1 MSSPKRLLAGT
12 LAIAAVATVAG
23 AQQQQQQVVTGP
35 VAVYWT
41 SAQTVSGMGAMGPG
55 QGSAMGMAFGGSRPG
70 QAQKTLELDL
80 GSSRRAT
87 AAPSAEHAVPPGL
100 KSGRSLP
107 LVTPEARRADPVERD
122 PETQQFERPRG
133 RMLIYWGCGERA
145 RPGQPVVFDFSTI
158 GTDAPMPTLSTLSVR
173 TMQPPSASRH
183 ATYGTWPNER
193 TRMRPPPD
201 GSLVGDHVISGNY
214 SPEIR
219 FSLGQNQDFLEAL
232 TLTKNEPG
240 PTGSVQLQ
248 WRPVPRAQAY
258 YASVMGSD
266 GDETMILWSSSE
278 VQSVAFEIPD
288 YLAPSE
294 IERLLRQKA
303 LMTPQTTSCTVP
315 QEVARA
321 LSEGGMLRMIAL
333 GDEANFVHPQR
344 PSDPKIPWNI
354 EWTAKVRY
362 SSTYMGL
369 LGMDLFGQGME
380 DGDPSGGEGEGA
392 RQPSARNILR
402 NIPRLPGG

>member
-1 MSSPKRLLAGT
+1 MSSLNRLAAG
-12 LAIAAVATVAG
+12 AAVAVLAAGVAD
-23 AQQQQQQVVTGP
+23 AQQQQVVTGP

-41 SAQTVSGMGAMGPG
+41 SAQTVSGMGAMGSG
-55 QGSAMGMAFGGSRPG
+55 QGSAMSMMFGARAG

-80 GSSRRAT
+80 GSSLRPSG
-87 AAPSAEHAVPPGL
+87 APAAEHAVPPGL

-107 LVTPEARRADPVERD
+107 LVTPQARGAEPTDRD

-158 GTDAPMPTLSTLSVR
+158 GTNAPMPTLSTLSVR
-173 TMQPPSASRH
+173 TMQPPSTSRH
-183 ATYGTWPNER
+183 ATYGGWPNER
-193 TRMRPPPD
+193 ARMRPPPD
-201 GSLVGDHVISGNY
+201 GSLVGDHVVTGNY

-219 FSLGQNQDFLEAL
+219 FSLGQNQDFLEPLVL
-232 TLTKNEPG
+232 TRNEP
-240 PTGSVQLQ
+240 TASGSIQLQ

-258 YASVMGSD
+258 YASAMGSD
-266 GDETMILWSSSE
+266 GEETMIMWSSSE

-294 IERLLRQKA
+294 VERLLRQRA

-321 LSEGGMLRMIAL
+321 LSEGGMLRMVAL

-344 PSDPKIPWNI
+344 PSDPKVPWNI

-362 SSTYMGL
+362 SSTYMGM
-369 LGMDLFGQGME
+369 LGMDLFGAGNA
-380 DGDPSGGEGEGA
+380 DGDPSGGEGQGG
-392 RQPSARNILR
+392 RRPSALDILR
-402 NIPRLPGG
+402 NAPRLPGG